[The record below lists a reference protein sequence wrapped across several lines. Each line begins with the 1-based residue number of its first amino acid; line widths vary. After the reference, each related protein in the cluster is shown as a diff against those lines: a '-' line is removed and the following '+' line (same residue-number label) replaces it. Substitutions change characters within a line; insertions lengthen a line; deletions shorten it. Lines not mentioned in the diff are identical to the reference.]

1 MDHFVFVTV
10 AKAVTTRTEVQVVLV
25 VDVEELLEDVEV
37 TVGTGVGTTVFEAP
51 GLVRLKE
58 KLGFGGLELTCSVL
72 RSCSRM
78 SE

>member
-1 MDHFVFVTV
+1 M

-25 VDVEELLEDVEV
+25 VAVEELLEDVEV

-58 KLGFGGLELTCSVL
+58 GLGFGLGIDLLCVEELLEDV
-72 RSCSRM
+72 
-78 SE
+78 

>member
-51 GLVRLKE
+51 GLVRLKNG
-58 KLGFGGLELTCSVL
+58 LGVGLGIDLPCVEELLEDV
-72 RSCSRM
+72 
-78 SE
+78 